1 MNKSAAE
8 KRKNLTNRL
17 FPNGI
22 PNLWSPPLTHY
33 VEKGKIDFPRIRAHI
48 THVSKHVRAFLIP
61 GSTGD
66 GWDMND
72 SEIRQLLDFDIE
84 LAEKLHAKILIG
96 VLRTDTDSVM
106 QTISDTLSWLREKT
120 GFTSND
126 QIFEKTPVCG
136 FTVCPPKS
144 PDLPQQQ
151 IYNDLVSILQLDVP
165 IALYQLPQ
173 VTENEMSPETVARLA
188 EQFGNFYLLKD
199 TSGSDTVALSRLDL
213 NDIFL
218 VRGAEGDYS
227 KWLKISGG
235 SYNGFLLG
243 STNCFAGQL
252 CLIIEKLSIGD
263 TETAEDLSQRITGVI
278 NIMFEAV
285 AGISGGNAFSNAY
298 KAIDHFFAHGPD
310 ALNIAPPLI
319 HNGDRLPAELIK
331 STADLLKKFSLM
343 PEKPYL

>member
-1 MNKSAAE
+1 MTESAAE

-22 PNLWSPPLTHY
+22 PKLWSPPLTHY
-33 VEKGKIDFPRIRAHI
+33 AEKGKIDFSRIQAHI
-48 THVSKHVRAFLIP
+48 THVSKYVKAFLIP

-66 GWDMND
+66 GWEMND
-72 SEIRQLLDFDIE
+72 DQIRQLLDFDIE

-96 VLRTDTDSVM
+96 VLRTDADAVL
-106 QTISDTLSWLREKT
+106 QTISDTLDWLREKT

-126 QIFEKTPVCG
+126 RIFEKTPVCG
-136 FTVCPPKS
+136 FTICPPKG

-173 VTENEMSPETVARLA
+173 VTENEMSPEIVAKLA

-199 TSGSDTVALSRLDL
+199 TSGNDTVALSGLEL
-213 NDIFL
+213 NDVFL
-218 VRGAEGDYS
+218 VRGAEGNYS
-227 KWLKISGG
+227 KWLKIAGG
-235 SYNGFLLG
+235 SYDGFLLG
-243 STNCFAGQL
+243 STNCFARQL
-252 CLIIEKLSIGD
+252 SLIIEKLSTGD
-263 TETAEDLSQRITGVI
+263 TEAAKDLSQRITGVI
-278 NIMFEAV
+278 NNMFEAV

-310 ALNIAPPLI
+310 AVNITPPLI
-319 HNGDRLPAELIK
+319 YNGDRLPAELIK
-331 STADLLKKFSLM
+331 STADLLKQFSLM
-343 PEKPYL
+343 PKKPYL